1 MIKKMS
7 VLIGAAA
14 FALASECGAAF
25 VFTNVKD
32 KPVVQVKTKT
42 ISNEAESLLPAAK
55 NGNSFGTTNLT
66 ARKSTKQ
73 NGCAANPSGAK
84 TSPHSR
90 TILKGSK

>member
-42 ISNEAESLLPAAK
+42 ISNEAESLLPAGK
-55 NGNSFGTTNLT
+55 KWKLVWHDEFNGKEIDKTKWMCRESFWG
-66 ARKSTKQ
+66 
-73 NGCAANPSGAK
+73 G
-84 TSPHSR
+84 SR
-90 TILKGSK
+90 